1 MPRQFPSN
9 DPTDAMNAAQQLQA
23 SIDPIAGAL
32 AACADGDRDALR
44 SIYDREAPTLLAVAT
59 RIVRRRELAE
69 EVLQEAF
76 VQIWR
81 RAASFDPALGS
92 GRAWIYSV
100 VRNRALNQLR
110 DDRHL
115 PVEDQELEG
124 FTSRDQDMDDAFE
137 RLAETDALKRCLG
150 GLDPLRRKAVL
161 LAYVSGMTHGE
172 IAGKLGAPLGTVKAW
187 IRRSLL
193 SLRACMS

>member
-1 MPRQFPSN
+1 MTVDHQF
-9 DPTDAMNAAQQLQA
+9 QA
-23 SIDPIAGAL
+23 GASYAGADPISGAL
-32 AACADGDRDALR
+32 AACANGDRAALR
-44 SIYDREAPTLLAVAT
+44 AIYDREASTLLGVAT

-69 EVLQEAF
+69 EVLQDAF

-81 RAASFDPALGS
+81 RASSFDPALGS
-92 GRAWIYSV
+92 GRAWVYAV

-110 DDRHL
+110 DDRHM
-115 PVEDQELEG
+115 PVDDRELES
-124 FTSRDQDMDDAFE
+124 FSARDDEADDAFE
-137 RLAETDALKRCLG
+137 RLAESDALKRCLG

-193 SLRACMS
+193 SLRACLS